1 MRGVASRSQEMERRS
16 LSAHQAAEPL
26 NLLNDREEFHMRGT
40 TTRRTNRRIAT
51 AFLLVAVASSLVLQT
66 QNVPTTH
73 AASREPVRARH
84 GIVASTNEIASHV
97 GVDIMKRGGNA
108 VDAAIA
114 VAFALA
120 VTHPAA
126 GNLGGGGFMMIRLND
141 GRTTAIDYREMAP
154 AAATRNIYLDKNGK
168 VIEGEGGSIEGYR
181 AAGVPG
187 TVRGMELALKKYGSG
202 KMSWAQLIEPARRL
216 AANGFNVTY
225 TLSRSLRGS
234 REYLSKYPETKRI
247 YLNNGKFHNEGDVFV
262 QPDLAATFARLQ
274 QRGPNEFYTGQ
285 TAQLI
290 AADMKRNN
298 GLLTLDDLR
307 GYVAK
312 ERQPLRGNYRGYEV
326 ISMPPPSSGGA
337 VLIEMLNILEGY
349 DFKKM
354 DWASSNRYHLMTE
367 AMRRAFADRAEY
379 MGDTDFAKVPLA
391 GLVDKR
397 YAAQLR
403 NTIDPERASSS
414 EQVKAGKPVGYE
426 SDETTHF
433 TVVDA
438 DGNAVANT
446 YTLNNSY
453 GSAVVAKGTGLI
465 MNDEMDDFAAK
476 PGTPNLYGLIQG
488 ERNAVAPRKRPLSAM
503 TPTFVLRKDG
513 SLWFTVGSPGGPTII
528 NTVLDVIT
536 NVIDY
541 GMNIQQAIDA
551 PRIHHQW
558 LPDELVFEPYGLSG
572 DTQNALTARGHKLAK
587 PRYLG
592 DAEGIMIEEKTGVRL
607 GATDPRRSDGLAVG
621 Y

>member
-1 MRGVASRSQEMERRS
+1 MRANRT
-16 LSAHQAAEPL
+16 
-26 NLLNDREEFHMRGT
+26 REV
-40 TTRRTNRRIAT
+40 TRLITT
-51 AFLLVAVASSLVLQT
+51 AFLSIAVTASILLQAPNGVTT
-66 QNVPTTH
+66 Q

-84 GIVASTNEIASHV
+84 GIVASTNEIASKV

-126 GNLGGGGFMMIRLND
+126 GNLGGGGFMMIRLKD

-154 AAATRNIYLDKNGK
+154 AAATRNIYLDQNGN
-168 VIEGEGGSIEGYR
+168 VLEGEGGSIEGYR
-181 AAGVPG
+181 AAGIPG
-187 TVRGMELALKKYGSG
+187 TVRGMELALRKYGSG
-202 KMSWAQLIEPARRL
+202 KLTWAQLIEPARSL
-216 AANGFNVTY
+216 ATGFTVTY
-225 TLSRSLRGS
+225 TLARSLHSS

-247 YLNNGKFHNEGDVFV
+247 YLNDGKFYNEGDVFR

-274 QRGPNEFYTGQ
+274 QRGPNEFYEGQ
-285 TAQLI
+285 TARLI
-290 AADMKRNN
+290 VDDLKRHNGLMTMADMS
-298 GLLTLDDLR
+298 

-312 ERQPLRGNYRGYEV
+312 ERETLRGNYRGYEIV
-326 ISMPPPSSGGA
+326 SMPPPSSGGA

-354 DWASSNRYHLMTE
+354 DWASSERYHLMTE

-379 MGDTDFAKVPLA
+379 MGDTDFVKVPIA
-391 GLVDKR
+391 GLVDKK
-397 YAAQLR
+397 YAERLR
-403 NTIDPERASSS
+403 DTINPARASAS

-426 SDETTHF
+426 SEETTHF

-438 DGNAVANT
+438 EGNAVANT

-476 PGTPNLYGLIQG
+476 PGTPNMFGLIQG

-572 DTQNALTARGHKLAK
+572 DTQNALLARGHKFAK

-592 DAEGIMIEEKTGVRL
+592 DAEGIMIEEKTGMRL

>member
-1 MRGVASRSQEMERRS
+1 MRR
-16 LSAHQAAEPL
+16 
-26 NLLNDREEFHMRGT
+26 T
-40 TTRRTNRRIAT
+40 TTCRTIRRIAT
-51 AFLLVAVASSLVLQT
+51 AFLLVAVASSLILQT
-66 QNVPTTH
+66 QNVPSAR
-73 AASREPVRARH
+73 AASREPVRAHH
-84 GIVASTNEIASHV
+84 GIVASTNEIASKV

-126 GNLGGGGFMMIRLND
+126 GNLGGGGFMMIRLKD

-154 AAATRNIYLDKNGK
+154 AAATRNVYLDQNGK

-181 AAGVPG
+181 AVGVPG
-187 TVRGMELALKKYGSG
+187 TVRGMELALRKYGSHRLTW
-202 KMSWAQLIEPARRL
+202 SQLIEPARAL
-216 AANGFNVTY
+216 AANGFSVTY
-225 TLSRSLRGS
+225 PLARSLRGS
-234 REYLSKYPETKRI
+234 REYLSKYTETKRI
-247 YLNNGKFHNEGDVFV
+247 YLNDGKFYNEGDAFR

-274 QRGPNEFYTGQ
+274 QRGPNEFYEGQ
-285 TAQLI
+285 TARLI
-290 AADMKRNN
+290 VNDMKRHN
-298 GLLTLDDLR
+298 GLINLDDMR

-312 ERQPLRGNYRGYEV
+312 ERETLRGNYRGYEI

-354 DWASSNRYHLMTE
+354 DWASSDRYHLMTE

-379 MGDTDFAKVPLA
+379 MGDTDFVKVPIA
-391 GLVDKR
+391 GLVDKQ

-403 NTIDPERASSS
+403 STINPERASSS
-414 EQVKAGKPVGYE
+414 EQVRAGKPVGYE

-438 DGNAVANT
+438 EGNAVANT

-476 PGTPNLYGLIQG
+476 PGTPNMFGLIQG

-572 DTQNALTARGHKLAK
+572 DTQNVLLARGHKLAK